1 MVVSNESYEELRKR
15 RMEENKRRMEELHL
29 HQLTQALKP
38 TKPPAPMKRTQR
50 RKIVT
55 QMVEVRRSNRV
66 ANKLPPVFNQTVAQ
80 DSSRS
85 TAMIK
90 AEEVRSS
97 LGTEHPSCIKMLKG
111 HLLIAYDMAFPTT
124 FWKLFVLPKVDSE
137 MVIEDENGEIHHVK
151 YKAKICRLTAG
162 WKKFVAGHNLLVGD
176 VLVFHLVEP
185 YKFKVYIVRAND
197 PEKEDDLITR
207 LNLEARTEQ
216 MTPETKGAKPLS
228 KPDLPFQELVAF
240 KDFHIMVNG
249 VCIDS
254 ELPDDVKMNY
264 FKLCKERKEFL
275 HDCLPEKFYHKL
287 VAGMIGEI
295 VNIANEI
302 NNVKLTTT
310 KEELDAW
317 DNTLKS
323 FSQMGMKVG
332 FLRQKIATRFRLVFE
347 SENRLDTEMHMEAK
361 SEH

>member
-38 TKPPAPMKRTQR
+38 TKPPPMKRTQR

-55 QMVEVRRSNRV
+55 EMVEVKPCCKQACPCFQPKSQDSSRST
-66 ANKLPPVFNQTVAQ
+66 AMI
-80 DSSRS
+80 SSRS

-90 AEEVRSS
+90 AEGVRSS
-97 LGTEHPSCIKMLKG
+97 LGTEHPSCIKRLKG
-111 HLLIAYDMAFPTT
+111 HVLIAYDMAFPTT

-162 WKKFVAGHNLLVGD
+162 WRKFVAEHNLLVGD

-185 YKFKVYIVRAND
+185 YRFKVYIVRAND

-207 LNLEARTEQ
+207 LNLEA
-216 MTPETKGAKPLS
+216 LS
-228 KPDLPFQELVAF
+228 KPNLPFQELVAF
-240 KDFHIMVNG
+240 KDFHVMVNG

-264 FKLCKERKEFL
+264 FKLCKDRKEFL

-302 NNVKLTTT
+302 NNFKLTTT

-317 DNTLKS
+317 DNTLRS

-332 FLRQKIATRFRLVFE
+332 FLRQKIATRV
-347 SENRLDTEMHMEAK
+347 
-361 SEH
+361 